1 MKRLHGLSF
10 LIIAIT
16 VIGATAVDGDT
27 RDDERWQSDRSTN
40 DLLDRQKLLLDK
52 QDKLAVYVQDLKKE
66 INHLSTELSHS
77 QSDLDEVRHE
87 LIILRVKLLP

>member
-1 MKRLHGLSF
+1 MKRSHWLSF
-10 LIIAIT
+10 LIVAGI
-16 VIGATAVDGDT
+16 VISATAADSDS
-27 RDDERWQSDRSTN
+27 RDDERWQSDRATN
-40 DLLDRQKLLLDK
+40 ELLERQKQLLDR
-52 QDKLAVYVQDLKKE
+52 QDKLAVQVQDLKKE